1 MRKNF
6 VTGQLKKMLCV
17 ALIAASMSGLGLQ
30 ASAVRI
36 EPIKQEGV
44 VTHFFGQAD
53 LEMQVYRHLSQAVLA
68 GQTSLDLTLE
78 DPIEDKDVFI
88 ELCRRALYQVRRD
101 YPESFLNNQTEFM
114 YYSNQDGYYRVV
126 YTLSYLDLSAEQKQ
140 AMFDEVDR
148 IVEQGKQQTN
158 STVELLQYFQETLVD
173 RVEYDERAAQSD
185 STKYPTAFHAYGAL
199 MEGKSVCQGYAY
211 AFKLLCDKAQIPCW
225 IVTGFYKEPHAW
237 NYVWLDGNYYM
248 VDLTWDDGENRAS
261 DAPTFLAGKKYAV
274 DYYVED
280 SSAPGALAEQSYFA
294 PKVVSK
300 TEKSAQQKDS
310 SSDNEQTVKS
320 LKRQG

>member
-1 MRKNF
+1 MRKDF
-6 VTGQLKKMLCV
+6 VKGQLKKILCA
-17 ALIAASMSGLGLQ
+17 ALITASISTFGLQ

-44 VTHFFGQAD
+44 VTHFFGQSD
-53 LEMQVYRHLSQAVLA
+53 LEMQVYRQLSQAILS

-78 DPIEDKDVFI
+78 EPIKDKDVFI

-101 YPESFLNNQTEFM
+101 YPESFLNNQTEFV
-114 YYSNQDGYYRVV
+114 YYSNQNGYYRVV
-126 YTLSYLDLSAEQKQ
+126 YTFGYLDLSAEQKQ
-140 AMFDEVDR
+140 AMFDEIDR
-148 IVEQGKQQTN
+148 IVEQGKQQTD

-173 RVEYDERAAQSD
+173 RVEYDEQAAQSD
-185 STKYPTAFHAYGAL
+185 STQYPTAFHAYGAL
-199 MEGKSVCQGYAY
+199 MEGKAVCQGYAY

-237 NYVWLDGNYYM
+237 NYVWLDGDYYM

-280 SSAPGALAEQSYFA
+280 SSAPGALAEKSYFA
-294 PKVVSK
+294 A
-300 TEKSAQQKDS
+300 KSVKEENTARQDS
-310 SSDNEQTVKS
+310 GSAGEQTLKS

>member
-1 MRKNF
+1 MRTNHF
-6 VTGQLKKMLCV
+6 TRQLKKMLCI
-17 ALIAASMSGLGLQ
+17 ALAAAAVSALPLQ
-30 ASAVRI
+30 ASAVRV

-44 VTHFFGQAD
+44 VTHFFGQTE
-53 LEMQVYRHLSQAVLA
+53 LEMQIYRQLSQAILS
-68 GQTSLDLTLE
+68 GQTSLDLT
-78 DPIEDKDVFI
+78 IENPVKDKDTFI

-101 YPESFLNNQTEFM
+101 YPESFLSNQTEFV
-114 YYSNQDGYYRVV
+114 YYSNQDGYYRAV
-126 YTLSYLDLSAEQKQ
+126 YRLEYLNLTGQQKQ

-158 STVELLQYFQETLVD
+158 SAVELLQYFQETLVD
-173 RVEYDERAAQSD
+173 RVEYDTRAAQSD

-199 MEGKSVCQGYAY
+199 MEGKAVCQGYAY

-225 IVTGFYKEPHAW
+225 IVTGYYKEPHAW
-237 NYVWLDGNYYM
+237 NYVWLNGSYYM
-248 VDLTWDDGENRAS
+248 VDLTWDDGNQRAS

-280 SSAPGALAEQSYFA
+280 NSAPGVLAERSYFE
-294 PKVVSK
+294 
-300 TEKSAQQKDS
+300 TTS
-310 SSDNEQTVKS
+310 SSKKAASTQQEETEAEQNSTKS